1 MSDDRMYEDPDKC
14 YRALS
19 SRDARFDGRF
29 ITAVK
34 TTGIYCRPSC
44 PAQTPKRPNV
54 RFYPSAAAAVA
65 AGFRACKRCRPEGAP
80 GSREWDLRGDLA
92 ARALRAIAAGALD
105 GSPSDPVS
113 ANGDSG
119 VPALAKSLHV
129 SERHL
134 HRVLVAEV
142 GAGPLA
148 LARTRRAQTARLLL
162 DATDLSIADIAFAA
176 GFASLRQFNDTMREH
191 FGAAPRDLRRN
202 PGKQIA
208 GSGQMTLRLGVRQP
222 YAADAMLGWLRLHMV
237 EGIEDLEG
245 SSYRRVLPSGAVA
258 TLQIAP
264 DFVTLTTGVD
274 DVRALPQTVALCRQ
288 LIDADAD
295 PVAVD
300 AMLGEDRLLKP
311 MVAARPGLRVPGA
324 TDGFELLVRTIL
336 GQQVSVAAAHTFA
349 TRLVAAYGKPLDAP
363 SGSLTARFP
372 TSDVLADA
380 SYDGIGLTGSRQ
392 KSLRAAA
399 SAHAAGE
406 LVLDPSADREQARTA
421 LLALPGVGPWTAE
434 YVAMRALGDPDS
446 FPCSDLV
453 LKRRTTETKTD
464 PERWRPWRSYAAM
477 HLWIDHLTTTGAL

>member
-1 MSDDRMYEDPDKC
+1 
-14 YRALS
+14 
-19 SRDARFDGRF
+19 
-29 ITAVK
+29 
-34 TTGIYCRPSC
+34 
-44 PAQTPKRPNV
+44 
-54 RFYPSAAAAVA
+54 
-65 AGFRACKRCRPEGAP
+65 
-80 GSREWDLRGDLA
+80 
-92 ARALRAIAAGALD
+92 
-105 GSPSDPVS
+105 
-113 ANGDSG
+113 
-119 VPALAKSLHV
+119 
-129 SERHL
+129 
-134 HRVLVAEV
+134 
-142 GAGPLA
+142 
-148 LARTRRAQTARLLL
+148 
-162 DATDLSIADIAFAA
+162 
-176 GFASLRQFNDTMREH
+176 
-191 FGAAPRDLRRN
+191 
-202 PGKQIA
+202 
-208 GSGQMTLRLGVRQP
+208 
-222 YAADAMLGWLRLHMV
+222 
-237 EGIEDLEG
+237 
-245 SSYRRVLPSGAVA
+245 VLPSGAVA

-300 AMLGEDRLLKP
+300 AMLGADRLLKP

-324 TDGFELLVRTIL
+324 TDGFEVLVRTIL

-446 FPCSDLV
+446 FPGSDLV

-464 PERWRPWRSYAAM
+464 SERWRPWRSYAAM